1 MKSVLAPDS
10 YHQIAIILATLGNE
24 KLAYEFLKLYEL
36 KETNKPLM
44 YLTVGNFY
52 NLKLKDYKKSK
63 MILGMSKD
71 ITKFKEER
79 YTFFIKGLVVG
90 FLLCLLANLF
100 FKYIG
105 A

>member
-1 MKSVLAPDS
+1 MAKSKCRLQRD
-10 YHQIAIILATLGNE
+10 
-24 KLAYEFLKLYEL
+24 LKYSRDYIE
-36 KETNKPLM
+36 E
-44 YLTVGNFY
+44 
-52 NLKLKDYKKSK
+52 LKLKDYKKTK

-90 FLLCLLANLF
+90 FLFCLLANLF